1 VSAFFGKDGLRTASD
16 VAARLLSEAFVV
28 AVPGEPF
35 GTTEHIRL
43 SYAVAPEVI
52 DQGIAS
58 MREWFG
64 KLS

>member
-1 VSAFFGKDGLRTASD
+1 
-16 VAARLLSEAFVV
+16 VV

-52 DQGIAS
+52 DKGIES